1 MISSFC
7 FWSYSSGPE
16 VLFDNKEGAI
26 QSEQNGNGDEKAK
39 TKEQENNIDFVLNI
53 VNSSGG
59 VCGDISTCA
68 IEFAKMDR
76 KKKKPMAWKAGMC
89 PSLICFIY
97 QESLLSAGNAF
108 ETRQGMR

>member
-1 MISSFC
+1 M
-7 FWSYSSGPE
+7 
-16 VLFDNKEGAI
+16 FDNKEGAI